1 VERSCYIPD
10 CKPSHCRQVF
20 SSLCRK
26 KVVTLHHCIR
36 FAILAAF
43 CLTPAVIYSAG
54 ANTKTVA
61 HYKVSSMAFAIGDV
75 TTTQRMSEDGGIT
88 SLYFETKTAVKA
100 SFLWMG
106 YQQETIEK
114 GVIRKENL
122 VSYSRKGS
130 ENGATIDIEGRLEKS
145 SFRFNVREQGGVR
158 SVIIPRSSYDYTT
171 MECPEARQDFSG
183 KTEVSLRVLDVE
195 KMAVVKRDY
204 RLIRTEQYSVAGKD
218 YPCRVI
224 DYSDRN
230 KKARR
235 WIAWDGTTVVMYRQD
250 GRGEKDSYSVRATA
264 VIKEM

>member
-1 VERSCYIPD
+1 MLNQKNNIFLRYSGCLLLASVLSLMPTFTC
-10 CKPSHCRQVF
+10 
-20 SSLCRK
+20 SSSDK
-26 KVVTLHHCIR
+26 
-36 FAILAAF
+36 A
-43 CLTPAVIYSAG
+43 
-54 ANTKTVA
+54 KTVVQ
-61 HYKVSSMAFAIGDV
+61 YKVSSMAFTIGDV
-75 TTTQRMSEDGGIT
+75 TTTQRMSEDGGIA

-106 YQQETIEK
+106 HQQNTIEK
-114 GVIRKENL
+114 GIIRKENL
-122 VSYSRKGS
+122 VSYSRKGR
-130 ENGATIDIEGRLEKS
+130 ENGTTIDIEGRLENS
-145 SFRFNVREQGGVR
+145 SFRFDVREQGGAR

-204 RLIRTEQYSVAGKD
+204 RLVRTGQYSVAGKE
-218 YPCRVI
+218 YPCRIV

-264 VIKEM
+264 VNKEM